1 MMFYWF
7 LKYLWPKKISQ
18 SNSDKRASDFGP
30 FLVIY
35 LITAVSITLKKT
47 FSALPFKFKG
57 VKLKTFCNTLSL

>member
-35 LITAVSITLKKT
+35 LITAVSITLKKH
-47 FSALPFKFKG
+47 FQPCL
-57 VKLKTFCNTLSL
+57 LSLKVLNLRHFATL